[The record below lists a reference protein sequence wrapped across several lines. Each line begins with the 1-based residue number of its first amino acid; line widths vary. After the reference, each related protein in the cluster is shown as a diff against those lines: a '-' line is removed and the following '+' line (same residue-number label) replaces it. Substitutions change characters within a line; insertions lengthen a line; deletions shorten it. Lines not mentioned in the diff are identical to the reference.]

1 MTECIVERS
10 LCSPSKARVRSQLVK
25 WSGCLCVNN
34 DPLQDLARFSLF
46 EQDPCPRLTD
56 QAWLRHFRV
65 NDDLL
70 RSGQVFDPRRD
81 LSTPSP
87 SERDPC
93 PRLSTTHMVGTLLRQ
108 QCSQKGHAPLCLPGI
123 WSGPRSTASG
133 LLSMCQGCD
142 MPNGSSGQV

>member
-1 MTECIVERS
+1 MHRGEIS
-10 LCSPSKARVRSQLVK
+10 LLSEQGPCPKSTGQA

-56 QAWLRHFRV
+56 QAWLGHFRV

-93 PRLSTTHMVGTLLRQ
+93 PRLSTNHMVGTLLRQ

-142 MPNGSSGQV
+142 MPTGQTI